1 MGLEIKKQERETSQ
15 GLIRRFTKSV
25 QQSGI
30 LVRARGIQF
39 RKRKKSKDMRRKA
52 ALRREVKQKEYEK
65 LKKLGKTKF

>member
-25 QQSGI
+25 QKSGI

-39 RKRKKSKDMRRKA
+39 RKRKKSKDMRKKA
-52 ALRREVKQKEYEK
+52 ALRREDKKKEYEK
-65 LKKLGKTKF
+65 LKKLGKTEF